1 MQWRCPRAKPKSH
14 PWCRSPRPLAKGR
27 LRQTPRHRIRNRRL
41 GLKSR
46 LVPTCGMVSLGEEVL
61 HYELNIICWS
71 TSSVSFVV
79 PLMVIHALFT
89 VKGGYSHCRE
99 DLGWLGWWYV
109 YFFACHKWI
118 LLTVPLQKLADFC
131 ESKMD
136 FEKIGPW
143 ITLKLDDFCGPKMVF
158 DYTRAFRTPFFSSV
172 FCHVSFACWGL
183 FTPRIWTGMQLV
195 TILRVACGV
204 IPSP

>member
-1 MQWRCPRAKPKSH
+1 MYLILVAHWSFCWFYSAIFSCFNDCQHLKRRGCFHHARMTPQMQWRCPRAKPKSH
-14 PWCRSPRPLAKGR
+14 PWCRSPRPSANRR

-99 DLGWLGWWYV
+99 DLGWLGWWFV
-109 YFFACHKWI
+109 FFAFHKWI

-131 ESKMD
+131 
-136 FEKIGPW
+136 GW
-143 ITLKLDDFCGPKMVF
+143 TLKK
-158 DYTRAFRTPFFSSV
+158 S
-172 FCHVSFACWGL
+172 GL
-183 FTPRIWTGMQLV
+183 GLH
-195 TILRVACGV
+195 
-204 IPSP
+204 